1 MDKRALTFLGFNK
14 NKAADNYH
22 NVSSYFRKH
31 FSIRLIP
38 GYILCS
44 FIITAAQTYAQQN
57 WLSFSGNNLKSN
69 QQQEQLLS
77 NNQNTKLLSSGSSS
91 VAFTVHVDGMSVNA
105 KDFGP
110 KSYQGLS
117 IPGADALTSAGYPQ
131 LPMIIKL
138 IAIPDCDNVNI
149 LVIPSNELNLN
160 NYNVAPAPEFIN
172 EKISDESHP
181 LLAVE
186 NKSIYSADSFY
197 PGKYA
202 EIIETGYVRSQK
214 VARVAIYPVQFNPV
228 KKAIQVYSDFNI
240 TLNFINSKS
249 PVNKETGIFRNML
262 NHAALN
268 YEPNG
273 LNASSKNL
281 EILQNTKARKVV
293 SSLSALGSITR
304 INNTNQLTGTNA
316 LPVDYLIITHSSLY
330 NSSSLTKLAGYRA
343 NYNGFDV
350 AIVQVDSTVYDAYPG
365 RPHYQSIRDFISDV
379 YLKGISNHSGDG
391 HLGYIV
397 LVGDAYTDPPEQK
410 EMVPSAYPSYYS
422 QYEQGGDYYYAC
434 TGGDNDDLQDL
445 IYGRISA
452 GNEDELS
459 NVVNKTIAYES
470 APPAAWQ
477 NNVSFMSYTPWFF
490 NDDENCDSYFYLMAH
505 SIPRSNYISY
515 AWRGFAED
523 TSHAWGRLYFKNHS
537 VDQASIANVPNDIN
551 EVYNQKFTGW
561 RWYNYIISTNTNQPV
576 LGGQYTDSIA
586 DCGAADFDNWIY
598 NKLNQGQRFFVY
610 EGHGGHG
617 CLGAGEGAGR
627 YIFRIDQMENRL
639 NNYGKYA
646 FIIANGCE
654 TGEFDSNSPDN
665 LGNIDCLAEKTVN
678 MKDAGAIGFLGSVRE
693 SSTSAFNHVDR
704 YVLDAFYNNSSH
716 IMGEAVM
723 ESKLLLFTTFRR
735 QYNLY
740 GDPAINLWNNTTFT
754 STSNDNNSSII
765 QGYELFQNFPNPFNP
780 TTTISY
786 QLPKDGNV
794 SLIVYDVLGRE
805 LKRLVDCF
813 KKAGKYNIGFDASK
827 FSSGIYFYKLK
838 SDGYSSIK
846 KMILIK

>member
-1 MDKRALTFLGFNK
+1 MYSGTLNFSHFNTT
-14 NKAADNYH
+14 ADNNHGVLLTYCD
-22 NVSSYFRKH
+22 YF
-31 FSIRLIP
+31 
-38 GYILCS
+38 CS
-44 FIITAAQTYAQQN
+44 NLNLRFVFIILTIASAQIFAQQT
-57 WLSFSGNNLKSN
+57 WVSFSRNNIISN
-69 QQQEQLLS
+69 QQQEQFSS
-77 NNQNTKLLSSGSSS
+77 NNQNTRLLSSGSSS
-91 VAFTVHVDGMSVNA
+91 VAFTVHVDGMSVNE
-105 KDFGP
+105 KDFGAQ
-110 KSYQGLS
+110 SYQGLS
-117 IPGADALTSAGYPQ
+117 IPGADNVTTPGYPQ
-131 LPMIIKL
+131 LPVIIKL
-138 IAIPDCDNVNI
+138 IAIPDCDNVSISVN
-149 LVIPSNELNLN
+149 PSNEVNLN
-160 NYNVAPAPEFIN
+160 NYNIVPAPDFIN
-172 EKISDESHP
+172 EKLSNDNHP
-181 LLAVE
+181 EMIVE
-186 NKSIYSADSFY
+186 NKSVYSADSFY
-197 PGKYA
+197 PSKYA
-202 EIIETGYVRSQK
+202 DIIETGYVRGQK

-228 KKAIQVYSDFNI
+228 KKTIQVYSDFNI

-249 PVNKETGIFRNML
+249 SVNKETGIFRNML
-262 NHAALN
+262 NHTALN
-268 YEPNG
+268 YELNG
-273 LNASSKNL
+273 ITASSKNL
-281 EILQNTKARKVV
+281 DILQNTKAKRIGA
-293 SSLSALGSITR
+293 SISASGSVTR
-304 INNTNQLTGTNA
+304 INNVTQLIGSNA
-316 LPVDYLIITHSSLY
+316 LPVDYMIITHSSLF

-350 AIVQVDSTVYDAYPG
+350 AIVQVDSTVYNTYPE

-391 HLGYIV
+391 HLGYII
-397 LVGDAYTDPPEQK
+397 LVGDAYTDPPKQK
-410 EMVPSAYPSYYS
+410 EMVPSARPPYYS

-470 APPAAWQ
+470 SPIAAWQ
-477 NNVSFMSYTPWFF
+477 NNVSFMSYSPWFF
-490 NDDENCDSYFYLMAH
+490 NDDENCDSYIYLMAH

-515 AWRGFAED
+515 AWRGFTED

-537 VDQASIANVPNDIN
+537 VDQTSIANIPSDIN

-576 LGGQYTDSIA
+576 LGGQYTDSTI
-586 DCGAADFDNWIY
+586 DCGATGFDNWVY
-598 NKLNQGQRFFVY
+598 KKLNQGQRFFVY
-610 EGHGGHG
+610 EGHGWHG
-617 CLGAGEGAGR
+617 CLGAGEGTGR
-627 YIFRIDQMENRL
+627 YIFRIDQLENRL

-646 FIIANGCE
+646 FIIANACE
-654 TGEFDSNSPDN
+654 TGEFDTNTPDY

-678 MKDAGAIGFLGSVRE
+678 LKDAGAIGFLGSVRE

-704 YVLDAFYNNSSH
+704 YVLDAFYNNSAH